1 MGTSTTCPSRSEPV
15 SAPSDPRTDEDLLTA
30 YAEGGDGR
38 EAAFHELVSR
48 YERRVYAIC
57 YRYFGNHADAQ
68 DAAQDAFVAV
78 ARRAGTF
85 RGDSK
90 LSTWLYRVAVN
101 ACNDIARKRRRRPQS
116 PVEDIVATA
125 EAAGVRERDPDPQT
139 LRETEMEVHRALA
152 QLDETSR
159 TLMILVAIEGFPYK
173 DAAGIVGM
181 PVGTVKS
188 RVHRAKAQLAELLAE
203 VADPDAGIR
212 RFDGTRPAATTSN
225 QREAATGDP
234 PVDREEKQ

>member
-1 MGTSTTCPSRSEPV
+1 MT
-15 SAPSDPRTDEDLLTA
+15 APSDPRSDEDLLAA
-30 YAEGGDGR
+30 YVVGGDDR

-57 YRYFGNHADAQ
+57 FRYFGNHADAQ
-68 DAAQDAFVAV
+68 DATQDAFLAV
-78 ARRAGTF
+78 ARRGGTF

-116 PVEDIVATA
+116 PVEDITATA
-125 EAAGVRERDPDPQT
+125 EAAGIDDPGPDPQT
-139 LRETEMEVHRALA
+139 LRETELEVHRALA

-159 TLMILVAIEGFPYK
+159 TLVVLVAIEGFTYQ
-173 DAAGIVGM
+173 DAAGIVDM
-181 PVGTVKS
+181 PIGTVKS
-188 RVHRAKAQLAELLAE
+188 RVHRAKAELAELLAE

-212 RFDGTRPAATTSN
+212 SDGTRRAATTSN
-225 QREAATGDP
+225 QREAVIHDP
-234 PVDREEKQ
+234 PADPEEDA

>member
-1 MGTSTTCPSRSEPV
+1 MTPS
-15 SAPSDPRTDEDLLTA
+15 SDPRSDEDLLAA
-30 YAEGGDGR
+30 YVDGGSDR

-48 YERRVYAIC
+48 YERRVYAIS

-68 DAAQDAFVAV
+68 DATQDVFLTV
-78 ARRAGTF
+78 ARRGGTF

-116 PVEDIVATA
+116 PVEDIVGVA
-125 EAAGVRERDPDPQT
+125 EAAGVEDHDPDPQT

-152 QLDETSR
+152 ELDEISR
-159 TLMILVAIEGFPYK
+159 TLVVLVAIEGFTYQET
-173 DAAGIVGM
+173 AGIVDM
-181 PVGTVKS
+181 PIGTVKS
-188 RVHRAKAQLAELLAE
+188 RVHRAKAQLADLLAE

-212 RFDGTRPAATTSN
+212 RLDGTRGAAAASNRVEGRGAPAD
-225 QREAATGDP
+225 RPPDP
-234 PVDREEKQ
+234 EEQA